1 MPRKASTV
9 TEPRAEQYDF
19 KQSLIRT
26 GYGHLPDDLRTKA
39 LAQVNVQKAHL
50 AQGFGLYHR
59 GWLQCVER
67 VLAPAVSQGSI
78 FKLDYA
84 KYKAFINE
92 YMSKVAGKGSETAD
106 MVVAK
111 FTRLGCDAGT
121 LSAIIAVLGE
131 VTAA

>member
-26 GYGHLPDDLRTKA
+26 GYGHLPDDLRQKG
-39 LAQVNVQKAHL
+39 LAQVSVQKAHWS
-50 AQGFGLYHR
+50 QGFGLYHR
-59 GWLQCVER
+59 GWLMCVER
-67 VLAPAVSQGSI
+67 VLSPGVQQGTI

-92 YMSKVAGKGSETAD
+92 YMSKVSGKGSETSD

-111 FTRLGCDAGT
+111 FTRLGADAGT
-121 LSAIIAVLGE
+121 LAAIIAVLGE